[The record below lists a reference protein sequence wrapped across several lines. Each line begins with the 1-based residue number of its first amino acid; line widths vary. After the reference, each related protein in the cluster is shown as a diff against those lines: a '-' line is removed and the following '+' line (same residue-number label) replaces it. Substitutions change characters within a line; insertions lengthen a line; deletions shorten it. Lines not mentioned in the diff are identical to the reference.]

1 MRYSTCC
8 FYEPSSPDCWS
19 PQERTEDTGR
29 QVGISS
35 LLMKAISS
43 RISNNTQGR
52 LVRLAIP
59 KQKECTEQLYL
70 LVGYCQDGSSRGA
83 TPTFP
88 FLPGCGLVELLVCLC
103 PQNMA
108 PLTLLLS
115 WHPEKPQCWWLES
128 PHLFW
133 VTPQQLMSNQKLP
146 KATWTQTKPGPRHP
160 AVLGAVHN
168 HCCSPLSLVALTSAS
183 TWKWTKEFC
192 RHLPTLHTGRA
203 AKMPLVISLYRPI
216 CPWPRPPP
224 SRVS

>member
-1 MRYSTCC
+1 MGSYDLGLGLLRQQCLVSIFYTFSHSNAPFAGAEARTRWVTVYGMASAHFFLHPIIFMRYSTCY
-8 FYEPSSPDCWS
+8 FYEHSSPDCWS

-35 LLMKAISS
+35 LLMKVISS

-115 WHPEKPQCWWLES
+115 WHPEKPQCW
-128 PHLFW
+128 
-133 VTPQQLMSNQKLP
+133 
-146 KATWTQTKPGPRHP
+146 
-160 AVLGAVHN
+160 
-168 HCCSPLSLVALTSAS
+168 
-183 TWKWTKEFC
+183 
-192 RHLPTLHTGRA
+192 
-203 AKMPLVISLYRPI
+203 
-216 CPWPRPPP
+216 
-224 SRVS
+224 